1 MSRRSRLAAALLAAS
16 LAAAAS
22 ASAQAVVKAAPTA
35 RAATAAAAPRAA
47 GTTLV
52 LLVRHAEKAA
62 APADDP
68 PLTEVG
74 TTRAR
79 ALQAA
84 LADAGVQAV
93 IATPRRR
100 TTDTARPLADA
111 LGLAPEIVGLAGNH
125 VQAVAD
131 AVRRHAGHVV
141 LVVGHSN
148 TIPAIIG
155 ALGGPRLPDLC
166 DAEHANLF
174 VLSIPPDGPARLVRG
189 LYGPAD
195 PAGAAS
201 CAPAG
206 AMR

>member
-1 MSRRSRLAAALLAAS
+1 MPRRFVRLAAALLAAS
-16 LAAAAS
+16 LAVAAPGG
-22 ASAQAVVKAAPTA
+22 AQAVTKDAPTGAAVA
-35 RAATAAAAPRAA
+35 RAASP
-47 GTTLV
+47 TLV

-62 APADDP
+62 EPADDP
-68 PLTEVG
+68 PLTDLG
-74 TTRAR
+74 STRAR

-100 TTDTARPLADA
+100 TSDTAKPLADA
-111 LGLAPEIVGLAGNH
+111 LGLVPEIVPLSGDH
-125 VQAVAD
+125 VKAVAD
-131 AVRRHAGHVV
+131 AVRRHAGQVI

-155 ALGGPRLPDLC
+155 ALGGPRLKDLC
-166 DAEHANLF
+166 DAEHSNLF
-174 VLSIPPDGPARLVRG
+174 VLTLPAEGTPRLVRG
-189 LYGPAD
+189 QYGPAD
-195 PAGAAS
+195 PAGASS

>member
-1 MSRRSRLAAALLAAS
+1 MSRLSRLAAALLAAS
-16 LAAAAS
+16 LAAASS
-22 ASAQAVVKAAPTA
+22 APAQAVVKEAPTSA
-35 RAATAAAAPRAA
+35 AATRAA

-100 TTDTARPLADA
+100 TSDTAKPLADA
-111 LGLAPEIVGLAGNH
+111 LGLTPEIVGLTGNH

-131 AVRRHAGHVV
+131 AVRRHAGQVV

-166 DAEHANLF
+166 DPEHANLF
-174 VLSIPPDGPARLVRG
+174 VLSIPPDGPPRLVRG